1 MSPERTRNSKNK
13 PGMISTYPSRRSSS
27 SRLAVEKIVLFGS
40 PWGRCP
46 VPCCFHSTPSTSLL
60 LRKKVVLRFLFFS
73 FSVCGRFFFFP
84 TLFEHCTGLGCIM
97 KVFFFFLI
105 KKGKWL
111 VQELNSLV
119 LKTATTFSEL
129 LLQSQNPWQVT
140 RNKKR
145 N

>member
-97 KVFFFFLI
+97 KVFFFFN
-105 KKGKWL
+105 KKGEMAGTGIKFLGIENCNDIFWIAAPIS
-111 VQELNSLV
+111 ESL
-119 LKTATTFSEL
+119 TSD
-129 LLQSQNPWQVT
+129 
-140 RNKKR
+140 KK
-145 N
+145 